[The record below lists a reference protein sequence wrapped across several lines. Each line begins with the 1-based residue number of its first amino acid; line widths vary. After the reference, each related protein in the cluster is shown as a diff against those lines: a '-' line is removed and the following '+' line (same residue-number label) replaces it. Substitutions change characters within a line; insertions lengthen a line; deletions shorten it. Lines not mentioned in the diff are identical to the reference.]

1 MIVSFPKKTATIK
14 LFEEFFI
21 KVNYQ
26 ERIDLT
32 ADELKIILS
41 QQRTLPNRQKIQAF
55 YWLKAGALQ
64 SLTEVGECLGVHR
77 ITVHRWLKQYI
88 AGGLPELLKI
98 QPPTGRPRV
107 IPSAVIAGISEKL
120 SEESCDFKTYKEI
133 GKWVENNYQVSVKHK
148 TLHKHLHYR
157 MISCPVDSLRFASP
171 EIR

>member
-1 MIVSFPKKTATIK
+1 M
-14 LFEEFFI
+14 

-41 QQRTLPNRQKIQAF
+41 QQRTIPNKQKIQAL
-55 YWLKAGALQ
+55 YWLKAGASE
-64 SLTEVGECLGVHR
+64 SLTDVAERLGVHR

-98 QPPTGRPRV
+98 RQATGRPRV
-107 IPSAVIAGISEKL
+107 IPSAVIAGLSQKL

-133 GKWVENNYQVSVKHK
+133 GQWVEDNYQVSVKYQ
-148 TLHKHLHYR
+148 TLHKQLHYR
-157 MISCPVDSLRFASP
+157 MKANLKEPKPLSNEEAQEASI
-171 EIR
+171 ELEKAKKNCSK